1 MPFFIRKSVRFGPL
15 RLNLSK
21 SGVGVSGGVR
31 GLRVGAGPR
40 GRYIH
45 AGRGGMYYRKTIS
58 GPKGVSPRQP
68 LPDPP
73 PAISRAHELEL
84 EEIDSGDVLVRDPKY
99 HAGAS
104 SVVKRSRVALGD
116 KPPRIIKTN
125 IPVPNL
131 PAGKQTLYF
140 FPDRLLVFSR
150 GGVGAVPYRELAV
163 DMDERR
169 FIEDEGR
176 VPGRGVGVVGALPI
190 RFTPTPTRARMG
202 ANRI

>member
-84 EEIDSGDVLVRDPKY
+84 EEIDSGDVLVMADSS
-99 HAGAS
+99 AS
-104 SVVKRSRVALGD
+104 DLLTELNKKQRAVRFWPLVLLALVG
-116 KPPRIIKTN
+116 
-125 IPVPNL
+125 L
-131 PAGKQTLYF
+131 GF
-140 FPDRLLVFSR
+140 LVES
-150 GGVGAVPYRELAV
+150 
-163 DMDERR
+163 
-169 FIEDEGR
+169 EGR
-176 VPGRGVGVVGALPI
+176 SQWQRNGS
-190 RFTPTPTRARMG
+190 T
-202 ANRI
+202 